1 MKLKL
6 EISMKILEAIKKCL
20 TLGIIQ
26 LSQNIT
32 MIQTNKLLEKWKMK
46 QLAL

>member
-1 MKLKL
+1 
-6 EISMKILEAIKKCL
+6 MKILEAIKKCL
-20 TLGIIQ
+20 TLAIIQ